1 MGVGLAEALRA
12 PEEVDVAQVA
22 AVLGEVGV
30 RGGVPPP
37 PIRPD
42 RLGSSGRAASHPAR
56 RRGPLGTEGEAV
68 AGGAGSAPARR
79 RVPVGTE
86 GQLVVG
92 RPGSAHDTPRVTR
105 PGPARDER
113 PRWTDPPRRP
123 YDGNAPEVCQ
133 RCAPGQGNGARRLSP
148 PFPRSYRPRGVLSLR
163 SPRPEQS
170 TI

>member
-22 AVLGEVGV
+22 AVLGEVGA

-37 PIRPD
+37 PVRPD
-42 RLGSSGRAASHPAR
+42 RLGSSGRAASH
-56 RRGPLGTEGEAV
+56 
-68 AGGAGSAPARR
+68 PARR

-105 PGPARDER
+105 PGPARDES
-113 PRWTDPPRRP
+113 PRWTAPPRRP

-133 RCAPGQGNGARRLSP
+133 RCAPV
-148 PFPRSYRPRGVLSLR
+148 RGTAPAG
-163 SPRPEQS
+163 SPRPS
-170 TI
+170 RGRTGRGASCPYAVPVRSNRPYDLH